1 MKTPETKGAARP
13 ALESATSAGMTR
25 LPPRVD
31 SSGKTNLLRTKK
43 NRTHSMQGAAVGVRP
58 LMRRIGGVDSVH
70 TFGFGLGR
78 TSVGSGRIRHV
89 SGSSQCLQGLESGS
103 SPTSG
108 TRVSAA
114 GGLFRPPALLTL
126 PTTLCSEMVWT
137 APPEPLFSCSWP
149 FAWPVRPFSWSLAMF
164 SRSLL
169 HCPDWPARHDV
180 TWFVR
185 GARCC
190 PASCRFLCA

>member
-1 MKTPETKGAARP
+1 MRRAR
-13 ALESATSAGMTR
+13 ESATGGGRTWSQPRLNFSTR
-25 LPPRVD
+25 IKCFWAKKR
-31 SSGKTNLLRTKK
+31 RTL
-43 NRTHSMQGAAVGVRP
+43 SMRGAAVWGETFGGENR
-58 LMRRIGGVDSVH
+58 GVDSVH
-70 TFGFGLGR
+70 TLGHGLGR
-78 TSVGSGRIRHV
+78 TGAGLARIPYV
-89 SGSSQCLQGLESGS
+89 WAGVECLQGLEPGS